1 MSPTDETSYGG
12 VGVRTIPPFGED
24 FRQAVLWGIGQ
35 ALTGRRRE
43 LLSDAERGRI
53 ADAIAEHLRL
63 SGWRIEKGPPA
74 APHSP
79 PASERDPRG

>member
-1 MSPTDETSYGG
+1 MSPTDETPYGG
-12 VGVRTIPPFGED
+12 AGVRAILPYGED
-24 FRQAVLWGIGQ
+24 FRHAVLWGIGQ

-79 PASERDPRG
+79 PSERNPGR